1 MHVPGNLNWLQY
13 LTQVMF
19 IFFHRH
25 PPFKGIKSYPPLRK
39 HSPRC
44 TKKIIKYSLDC
55 LQTAGFFSTVI
66 TGSIVSPSW
75 SFSSRRHLF
84 KNKDSNYSE
93 HLPNNLRHNTYI
105 EPFFSFPKYPLF
117 CDIVNECNYKSI
129 SLICFDGISFFFICL
144 FACHC

>member
-1 MHVPGNLNWLQY
+1 M
-13 LTQVMF
+13 
-19 IFFHRH
+19 
-25 PPFKGIKSYPPLRK
+25 
-39 HSPRC
+39 
-44 TKKIIKYSLDC
+44 
-55 LQTAGFFSTVI
+55 I

-129 SLICFDGISFFFICL
+129 SLICFDGISFFFYLFVCL
-144 FACHC
+144 PLLTQSRHNSHLLYLLPYHFYHQSINIILWLNMLYQKKKSK